1 MYTTP
6 ISKESIVLPQVEP
19 GEHKESSKA
28 LGLRLKAHYD
38 HWREKYKIPTF
49 FLPKHPFDLISLLS
63 LHLVWFGSL
72 NRSGAALFKGF

>member
-19 GEHKESSKA
+19 GEHMESSKA

-38 HWREKYKIPTF
+38 HRRGRPHHKGKNMSVTTTPDVV
-49 FLPKHPFDLISLLS
+49 LHVLVLGLGLLE
-63 LHLVWFGSL
+63 F
-72 NRSGAALFKGF
+72 